1 MINEVTSSASSA
13 FSQVWVSIISFLPM
27 LLAAI
32 IVFIIGWFL
41 SIGIGKLVSEIL
53 RKLGFN
59 NIFKRTG
66 WDNAFS
72 KADIEVDPAQF
83 IGVIT
88 KWIFVII
95 FLMIASD
102 IIGWT
107 SFSLLLGQIV
117 LWIPNLLV
125 AIVILVVAIIL
136 ADILEKIV
144 KATVER
150 MGVASATFL
159 GALTKWVIYIVASLA
174 ILSQLNVAQNIV
186 NAVVI
191 GIVATFVIALGLAF
205 GLGGR
210 EEAGRVLKTIRER
223 VENKNT
229 KVVKVTKRKK

>member
-102 IIGWT
+102 IIGWI

-229 KVVKVTKRKK
+229 KVTKRKK

>member
-229 KVVKVTKRKK
+229 KVVKVIKRKK

>member
-66 WDNAFS
+66 WDNAFA

-229 KVVKVTKRKK
+229 KVTKRKK

>member
-13 FSQVWVSIISFLPM
+13 FTQVWASIASFLPM

-59 NIFKRTG
+59 NIFRKTG
-66 WDNAFS
+66 WESALK

-83 IGVIT
+83 FGVIT

-107 SFSLLLGQIV
+107 SFSVLLGQIV

-125 AIVILVVAIIL
+125 AVVILVVAIIL

-144 KATVER
+144 KATVDR
-150 MGVASATFL
+150 MGVASANFL
-159 GALTKWVIYIVASLA
+159 GALTKWVIYIVAALA
-174 ILSQLNVAQNIV
+174 ILSQLNIAQTIV
-186 NAVVI
+186 NSVVV
-191 GIVATFVIALGLAF
+191 GVVATFVIALGLAF

-210 EEAGRVLKTIRER
+210 DEAGKVLKAIREK
-223 VENKNT
+223 VENKPVKT
-229 KVVKVTKRKK
+229 VVKRKK